1 IFSFDFLTAHLFLKK
16 LKSSSEKNSGVKNSI
31 LNYKKILDL
40 YNPNVKLRLNISDVC
55 LYYEMKSEIELNLD
69 KKFVLPYVVS
79 QNMDRGLLKERLPNL
94 KDDNSNL
101 LYIGSEVLYANKM
114 GFLSAFVEK
123 PFGVDINNLS
133 SHLGGI
139 TLNLNG
145 LGEDAKSYFLIND
158 RKQYLTCVKK
168 LILNG
173 FLPPKNEY
181 YGNLENSVLDS
192 IRFEHMKLRMN
203 MRAHN
208 S

>member
-1 IFSFDFLTAHLFLKK
+1 
-16 LKSSSEKNSGVKNSI
+16 
-31 LNYKKILDL
+31 
-40 YNPNVKLRLNISDVC
+40 
-55 LYYEMKSEIELNLD
+55 M
-69 KKFVLPYVVS
+69 
-79 QNMDRGLLKERLPNL
+79 
-94 KDDNSNL
+94 
-101 LYIGSEVLYANKM
+101 
-114 GFLSAFVEK
+114 
-123 PFGVDINNLS
+123 
-133 SHLGGI
+133 GGI